1 MAPQSP
7 RSLALLAVAF
17 LTTLYPANASASTYA
32 VPPHMAIE
40 RAVAERL
47 GPGMSVTVS
56 SLETDVMPTPGLEAV
71 PDQGGRAGVPVRFQL
86 LAHGARVG
94 TAVAVV
100 KVRGPH
106 ARATKAIGRDE
117 MLTPDTWQIVT
128 GELADL
134 PFRHLPTPDEIPTLK
149 TRRDV
154 APGEV
159 LTDAIVTVPPL
170 VRSGERVDVTVRI
183 GAVEASGTA
192 IASGSG
198 HLGDTIHI
206 MQRAS
211 RRLLSARISGP
222 GAVELIP

>member
-1 MAPQSP
+1 MS
-7 RSLALLAVAF
+7 RYLSSSLAVVVWLCASPAF
-17 LTTLYPANASASTYA
+17 AAG
-32 VPPHMAIE
+32 VPPHIAIE
-40 RAVAERL
+40 RAVAERI
-47 GPGMSVTVS
+47 GPGVSVTVA

-71 PDQGGRAGVPVRFQL
+71 PDPGGRTGVPVRFQL

-94 TAVAVV
+94 TAVAIV

-106 ARATKAIGRDE
+106 ARVTKAIARDE
-117 MLTPDTWQIVT
+117 MLSQDTWQIVT

-134 PFRHLPTPDEIPTLK
+134 PFRHLPTPDEIVTLK
-149 TRRDV
+149 ARRDV

-170 VRSGERVDVTVRI
+170 VRSGEKVDVTVHI
-183 GAVEASGTA
+183 GSVEASGTA

-198 HLGDTIHI
+198 HLGDTIRI
-206 MQRAS
+206 IQRAS
-211 RRLLSARISGP
+211 RRLLNARISGP

>member
-1 MAPQSP
+1 MS
-7 RSLALLAVAF
+7 RYLSSSLAVAVW
-17 LTTLYPANASASTYA
+17 LCASPALAAG
-32 VPPHMAIE
+32 VPPHIAIE
-40 RAVAERL
+40 RAVAERI
-47 GPGMSVTVS
+47 GPGVSVTVA

-71 PDQGGRAGVPVRFQL
+71 PDPGGRTGVPVRFQL

-94 TAVAVV
+94 TAVAIV

-106 ARATKAIGRDE
+106 ARVTKAIARDE
-117 MLTPDTWQIVT
+117 MLSRDTWQIVT

-134 PFRHLPTPDEIPTLK
+134 PFRHLPTPDEIATLK
-149 TRRDV
+149 ARRDV

-170 VRSGERVDVTVRI
+170 VRSGEKVDVTVHI
-183 GAVEASGTA
+183 GSVEASGTA

-198 HLGDTIHI
+198 HLGDTIRI
-206 MQRAS
+206 IQRAS
-211 RRLLSARISGP
+211 RRLLNARISGP